1 MVYKGEMSETK
12 QQTKV
17 KKLPEGG
24 WAIYGIDPKEKKEV
38 QIGYIGENLNVEAF
52 IPEGAQLIK

>member
-1 MVYKGEMSETK
+1 MVYNRNMSETK
-12 QQTKV
+12 QQLKV

-24 WAIYGIDPKEKKEV
+24 WAIYGIDNKEKKEI

-52 IPEGAQLIK
+52 LPAGAQIVK